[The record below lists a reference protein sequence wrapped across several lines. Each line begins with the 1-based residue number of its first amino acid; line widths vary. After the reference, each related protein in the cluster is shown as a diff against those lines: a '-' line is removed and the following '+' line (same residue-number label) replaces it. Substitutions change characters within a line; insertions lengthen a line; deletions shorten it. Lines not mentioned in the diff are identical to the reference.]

1 MNTLA
6 LKLVLTPL
14 LIGAASLAGR
24 RWGPAVSG
32 WLVGLPLTSGPVA
45 FFLALGLGSRFASA
59 AAAGTLAGTIS
70 QCVFCLAYSWL
81 AARYSAGWPP
91 AVLGGT
97 VGFAAATIALTS
109 VPLPLAVLFP
119 IVVLALALTLRLL
132 PTGSLSGRVGCML
145 PSAPSS
151 PSPAPAASP
160 PAWDLPA
167 RMAAATAIVLA
178 LTVAASALGPRL
190 TGLLAPFPVY
200 ATILAVFA
208 HRQLG
213 PAAAVRVL
221 SGLLYGLFGFAAF
234 FLVIAALIEHLG
246 IGPAFALAILLD
258 LASQGL
264 SLRFVRN
271 GVSSPLSTGAPPLPV
286 GEPPAP

>member
-6 LKLVLTPL
+6 LKLVLTPV

-32 WLVGLPLTSGPVA
+32 WLVGLPLTSGPVV
-45 FFLALGLGSRFASA
+45 FFLALGLGPRFASA

-70 QCVFCLAYSWL
+70 QCIFCLAYAWL
-81 AARYSAGWPP
+81 AARGHVGWPL
-91 AVLGGT
+91 AVVGST
-97 VGFAAATIALTS
+97 VAFALATLALTGMS
-109 VPLPLAVLFP
+109 VPLLPLFLL
-119 IVVLALALTLRLL
+119 VVLALVLTLRLL
-132 PTGSLSGRVGCML
+132 PAE
-145 PSAPSS
+145 APRGTESS
-151 PSPAPAASP
+151 STSDTPSPAPA

-167 RMAAATAIVLA
+167 RMLVATAIVLA
-178 LTVAASALGPRL
+178 LTAAAAALGPRL

-213 PAAAVRVL
+213 PVAAVRVL
-221 SGLLYGLFGFAAF
+221 RGLQFGLFGFAAF
-234 FLVIAALIEHLG
+234 FLAVAALIQGAG
-246 IGPAFALAILLD
+246 IGPAFAVAIMLD
-258 LASQGL
+258 LALQGL
-264 SLRFVRN
+264 SLRLVRHRAPRRLSA
-271 GVSSPLSTGAPPLPV
+271 GVSPLSA